1 MTANEPAA
9 QDQVGLQ
16 FSVYPL
22 RQAHL
27 HAAIE
32 AAVQAAAA
40 AGVDV
45 TVGRLS
51 TFAPGDEE
59 SVFAAVRAAF
69 AAAKSFGPAVM
80 VVTCRAAYRAKGLS
94 PRSRAPSTPERPPG
108 TSLQDTDGTQK
119 DRACSS
125 FSGSADV

>member
-1 MTANEPAA
+1 MTANEPQA

-32 AAVQAAAA
+32 AAVRAAAK
-40 AGVDV
+40 AGVDG

-59 SVFAAVRAAF
+59 SLFAPYELRL
-69 AAAKSFGPAVM
+69 
-80 VVTCRAAYRAKGLS
+80 RQ
-94 PRSRAPSTPERPPG
+94 RSRSGRPLW
-108 TSLQDTDGTQK
+108 S
-119 DRACSS
+119 
-125 FSGSADV
+125 

>member
-1 MTANEPAA
+1 MTANEPAT

-32 AAVQAAAA
+32 AAVHAAAK
-40 AGVDV
+40 AGVNV

-59 SVFAAVRAAF
+59 SVFTALRAAF
-69 AAAKSFGPAVM
+69 AAAKSFGPTVM
-80 VVTCRAAYRAKGLS
+80 VVTLSSGL
-94 PRSRAPSTPERPPG
+94 PSEG
-108 TSLQDTDGTQK
+108 TVAEIQGTINE
-119 DRACSS
+119 
-125 FSGSADV
+125 